1 MAFTKRDSPRYT
13 RDYSLLLAKKSQR
26 QDSGLELMKKKQI
39 SGELDNFRSRSY
51 VDKLLRRLNRAYP
64 EAVCSLRF
72 TNPLELLVAT
82 ILSAQC
88 TDKRVNQ
95 VTESLFVEFPTAG
108 SYALCPLDTLENA
121 IRSTGFYRNK
131 AKHIRAACAILESD
145 FCSQVPSDM
154 DQLVELPGVGRKTA
168 NVILGT
174 AFGVAEGVVVDTHVG
189 RISRRTGLTEKK
201 NPEGVERDLMAILP
215 KNEWIGFSHRLIKLG
230 RGPCKARRTECDT
243 CPLSDI
249 CPRIGVNQS

>member
-1 MAFTKRDSPRYT
+1 M
-13 RDYSLLLAKKSQR
+13 
-26 QDSGLELMKKKQI
+26 GKKQ
-39 SGELDNFRSRSY
+39 SPGELGNFQSRSY
-51 VDKLLRRLNRAYP
+51 VGKLLRRLDRAYP
-64 EAVCSLRF
+64 EAVCSLSF
-72 TNPLELLVAT
+72 NNPLELLVAT

-95 VTESLFVEFPTAG
+95 VTKSLFVEFPTAG

-131 AKHIRAACAILESD
+131 ARHIQAACAILESD
-145 FCSQVPSDM
+145 FCGQVPSDL
-154 DQLVELPGVGRKTA
+154 DQLVKLPGVGRKTA

-215 KNEWIGFSHRLIKLG
+215 KNQWIGFSHRLIKLG
-230 RGPCKARRTECDT
+230 RGPCKSRRAECDI

-249 CPRIGVNQS
+249 CPRVGVNRL